1 MIDLVNMP
9 INDIKTYIP
18 FSYTTTTLKP
28 YRELMLSETYHW
40 GTGNE
45 GIYIEKGNFWIGDR
59 ERSKA
64 PFRVDRDGTT
74 YINNKKL

>member
-1 MIDLVNMP
+1 MIDLDNMP

-28 YRELMLSETYHW
+28 YRELMLPETYHW

-45 GIYIEKGNFWIGDR
+45 GIYIEKGDFWVGNRIKD
-59 ERSKA
+59 KA
-64 PFRVDRDGTT
+64 PFRVNRNGDVFIGG
-74 YINNKKL
+74 KKQ